1 MDCYLWREEM
11 MIRQWSKPRMN
22 EYDNSRYEMADLHY
36 VAQSRILQAIHATYK
51 RKYCTVHPSA
61 RVVLNKK

>member
-1 MDCYLWREEM
+1 VVFYLQIEEI

-22 EYDNSRYEMADLHY
+22 EYDNSRYEMAHLNY

-51 RKYCTVHPSA
+51 REYCTVHPSA
-61 RVVLNKK
+61 RVVLNKE